1 MMTQEHEVTV
11 NPDITFA
18 EHDGVKLLG
27 DLYLP

>member
-1 MMTQEHEVTV
+1 MMTQEHEVAIE
-11 NPDITFA
+11 PDIVFT